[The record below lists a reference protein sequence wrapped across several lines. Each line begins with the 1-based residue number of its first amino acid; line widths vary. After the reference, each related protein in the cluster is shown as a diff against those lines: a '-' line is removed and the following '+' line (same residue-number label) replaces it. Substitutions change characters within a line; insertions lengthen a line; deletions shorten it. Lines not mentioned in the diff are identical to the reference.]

1 MIKGI
6 TIQDYDKRQ
15 VHAIIGTSTG
25 TIFGPVPEHMV
36 GVILNAE
43 VTNPGT
49 TNVILTLAQQRM
61 GTITGTLSR
70 FGVQISAIGQS
81 NRQAD
86 ALLISQ
92 QEATWKTVDP
102 GHYLVGVTTAGSVE
116 VSVQYTYIYGR
127 SLRP

>member
-15 VHAIIGTSTG
+15 AYTIVGAAIG

-49 TNVILTLAQQRM
+49 QNVDLILAQQRS
-61 GTITGTLSR
+61 GTITGVVSR
-70 FGVQISAIGQS
+70 FGVQISATGQF
-81 NRQAD
+81 NRNAD
-86 ALLISQ
+86 PLLISQ

-102 GHYLVGVTTAGSVE
+102 GHYLVGTCTAGSVE
-116 VSVQYTYIYGR
+116 VSVQYTYVYGR